1 MRFQKLLELFD
12 KKLFDETPREKRRE
26 ALDRWCL
33 EHGRASLR
41 LAQSVKELDER
52 LAKVEKS
59 ASRGPVRTAVKA
71 ASSPNVVDAKAAK
84 AAEYRAKASAANDP
98 KLIEGYLLLAADA
111 EK

>member
-1 MRFQKLLELFD
+1 MSSTFGEVLARI
-12 KKLFDETPREKRRE
+12 E
-26 ALDRWCL
+26 ALL
-33 EHGRASLR
+33 TQ
-41 LAQSVKELDER
+41 LAGNGSVEATAKSVKSLEER
-52 LAKVEKS
+52 VAKVEKS

-71 ASSPNVVDAKAAK
+71 ASAPNVVDAKAAK